1 MQPVDVLCNDTSV
14 GTTSTEVRQCIVAQV
29 RFSIQV
35 FCFVMRRQPKLVPP
49 VQRVGQELLASRVGR
64 DKIRPDGVCTSTVG
78 WNSTVHGK
86 TGTSDKQN
94 ALGGFK
100 ECGKAFHH
108 SRIDTGPFWREE
120 SRKRPR
126 GNLDLET
133 RPRKQTQ
140 SNRIHLLEE
149 TYPGLVQVVLISRK
163 HRLYNRP
170 SGACL
175 LEMPSKL

>member
-108 SRIDTGPFWREE
+108 SRIDTVLFGG
-120 SRKRPR
+120 KRVEK
-126 GNLDLET
+126 G
-133 RPRKQTQ
+133 
-140 SNRIHLLEE
+140 LEE
-149 TYPGLVQVVLISRK
+149 AGKATSRLAPASKHKADEYTLTCWRNLILVQVV
-163 HRLYNRP
+163 Y
-170 SGACL
+170 
-175 LEMPSKL
+175 